1 MRRKSAVINIYNNY
15 HLYIAKQYRFIK
27 ILITQRL
34 NSINLNTIIHDKNHE
49 LNTDNPIYAYIVGL
63 FEGDG

>member
-1 MRRKSAVINIYNNY
+1 MFIIRRKSAVINILN
-15 HLYIAKQYRFIK
+15 LYFIRIK

-34 NSINLNTIIHDKNHE
+34 NSSYLNTIIIHDKNHE